1 MGALD
6 ASGDAETAGT
16 ADQRRAQMLHA
27 ALDIISERG
36 YAETRIA
43 DVAER
48 AGVSPALVIY
58 YYKTKEQLLTEAVR
72 YYEDTW
78 YSVGQERIANLPTA
92 AARLEEYVAMTCL
105 AEAGPQ
111 LNDSQQLWLEFWTQ
125 AARNEA
131 VASVRRQS
139 DARWRD
145 AIASLVRAGQE
156 AGEFGD
162 VDAASF
168 AIYLSALLDGLTVQ
182 LALADPVVEPTL
194 AFTLTMQFV
203 AGQLGFSW
211 KSDRPRSA
219 APDRRRNSPD
229 GS

>member
-1 MGALD
+1 MEAPD
-6 ASGDAETAGT
+6 ASGHDGAVGT

-131 VASVRRQS
+131 VASVRRHS

-145 AIASLVRAGQE
+145 AIASLVRAGQD
-156 AGEFGD
+156 AGEFSD
-162 VDAASF
+162 VDAGSF

-182 LALADPVVEPTL
+182 LALGDPVVDPAR
-194 AFTLTMQFV
+194 AFRLTMQIV
-203 AGQLGFSW
+203 ASQLGFSW
-211 KSDRPRSA
+211 NPGPCPRTVA
-219 APDRRRNSPD
+219 NR
-229 GS
+229 GSTSVDA

>member
-6 ASGDAETAGT
+6 TNGHDGAVGT

-58 YYKTKEQLLTEAVR
+58 YYKTKDQLLTEAIR
-72 YYEDTW
+72 SYEDTW

-105 AEAGPQ
+105 AKACPQ
-111 LNDSQQLWLEFWTQ
+111 LNGSPQLWLEFWTL

-145 AIASLVRAGQE
+145 AITSLVRAGQD
-156 AGEFGD
+156 AGEFSD
-162 VDAASF
+162 IDAASF
-168 AIYLSALLDGLTVQ
+168 AICLSALLDGLTVQ
-182 LALADPVVEPTL
+182 LALGDPVVDPTR
-194 AFTLTMQFV
+194 AFRLTMRIV
-203 AGQLGFSW
+203 ADQLGFSW
-211 KSDRPRSA
+211 HPGPRPRTVANGRSTNVDA
-219 APDRRRNSPD
+219 
-229 GS
+229 

>member
-6 ASGDAETAGT
+6 TSNHDGAVGT
-16 ADQRRAQMLHA
+16 ADQRRAQMLRA

-58 YYKTKEQLLTEAVR
+58 YYKTKDQLLTEAIR

-105 AEAGPQ
+105 AKAGPQ
-111 LNDSQQLWLEFWTQ
+111 LNGSPQLWLEFWTQ

-145 AIASLVRAGQE
+145 AIASLVRAGQG
-156 AGEFGD
+156 AGEFSD

-168 AIYLSALLDGLTVQ
+168 AVYLSALLNGLTVQ
-182 LALADPVVEPTL
+182 LALGDPVVDPTR
-194 AFTLTMQFV
+194 AFRLTMRIV
-203 AGQLGFSW
+203 ADQLGFSW
-211 KSDRPRSA
+211 HPCPRPRTVANGRSTNV
-219 APDRRRNSPD
+219 DV
-229 GS
+229 